1 MIYCD
6 YYTSQ
11 RSRTLASYQYVD
23 QYLSAMSDG
32 SAQRTAIIIA
42 IWNGASLTPV
52 LKHPD
57 TIIKIEAKLRTQ
69 LHSIISDRSVVAV
82 KTCVPTPSQN
92 LHEGR
97 DVSMNAQEPSKAMT
111 LAVATLVALAR
122 QVVLMTTYF

>member
-1 MIYCD
+1 M
-6 YYTSQ
+6 
-11 RSRTLASYQYVD
+11 VPH
-23 QYLSAMSDG
+23 
-32 SAQRTAIIIA
+32 
-42 IWNGASLTPV
+42 ASLTPV

-57 TIIKIEAKLRTQ
+57 TIIKIEAKLRAQ